1 MVIKSWGRNLKFTQ
15 IYLKKVVK
23 NWTYM
28 LSRID
33 ISIFDV
39 LLNREVH
46 VGVKNSGVAH
56 LSLLIE
62 GMKFIISALL
72 LKILIPDI
80 TFTFKMTRSSF
91 FCVGSYVLNS
101 YYSIYLTEWIQSLI
115 DDNKKP
121 SFKYS
126 LNIVNNVEFIL
137 MSREYD
143 CALKPYWIHGTTD
156 DKVYSR

>member
-1 MVIKSWGRNLKFTQ
+1 
-15 IYLKKVVK
+15 
-23 NWTYM
+23 M
-28 LSRID
+28 LSSID

-91 FCVGSYVLNS
+91 FVWGVMY
-101 YYSIYLTEWIQSLI
+101 
-115 DDNKKP
+115 
-121 SFKYS
+121 
-126 LNIVNNVEFIL
+126 
-137 MSREYD
+137 
-143 CALKPYWIHGTTD
+143 
-156 DKVYSR
+156 